1 MYCKQC
7 HKKIEKNVINC
18 PYCGFNN
25 SNDIEM
31 GATREL
37 DLRLINGYK
46 EPPNKHKSN
55 PKIVTAVA
63 IVLIIGILVVAYFV
77 NGTKSDDNNNYTS
90 TTTKEIVNTKEF
102 KIDNLT
108 FYYPLEFDVDNNKLY
123 YIQNSQINITF
134 NKINDTE
141 YFDVMNNNEVLDT
154 TLNEIEAKTYAN
166 DNNYGYLL
174 DISNNKYH
182 IVINYTDDIEETVQ
196 ASINKILKS
205 LIIK

>member
-25 SNDIEM
+25 SNDFEM
-31 GATREL
+31 GKTREL
-37 DLRLINGYK
+37 DLRLINGSK

-55 PKIVTAVA
+55 PKIAVA

-77 NGTKSDDNNNYTS
+77 NGTKSDDSNNYTS

-102 KIDNLT
+102 VIDNLT

-123 YIQNSQINITF
+123 YIQNSQINIVF
-134 NKINDTE
+134 NKISDTE
-141 YFDVMNNNEVLDT
+141 YFDIVNNNEVLDT
-154 TLNEIEAKTYAN
+154 TLNELDAKTYAN

-174 DISNNKYH
+174 DINNNKYH
-182 IVINYTDDIEETVQ
+182 IVINYTDDIEESVQ